1 MAATWPQHGHNM
13 VITSDMIIAD
23 VLRRYP
29 ETEGIFRRHLKSAC
43 STCPGANNEDISFGA
58 LMHNVN
64 PQALVAELNAAVKN
78 RESKK

>member
-1 MAATWPQHGHNM
+1 M

-29 ETEGIFRRHLKSAC
+29 ETEAVFRRHLKSAC
-43 STCPGANNEDISFGA
+43 QSCPGSNNEDISFGA

-64 PQALVAELNAAVKN
+64 PQALVAELNAAVKDRKN
-78 RESKK
+78 KK